1 MYFQK
6 KGNLY
11 ISNCLASIIKA
22 LLSLCC
28 RCVLDIRSIYFLNVV
43 YIEQLFYHK
52 MLWNSYCHKSYFLAY
67 KTHTYAGQ
75 EIKISSADKR
85 VNTHIEIKRYTMNTS
100 LPF

>member
-1 MYFQK
+1 
-6 KGNLY
+6 
-11 ISNCLASIIKA
+11 
-22 LLSLCC
+22 
-28 RCVLDIRSIYFLNVV
+28 
-43 YIEQLFYHK
+43 